1 MKIKKNVSEL
11 QIGMHVSD
19 LDRPWIESSF
29 TFQGFEITSD
39 KILSDLRKE
48 CSYVYIDTEKS
59 YGAAKSL
66 THDSDSNKKSKGMEF
81 VDTVIMNVNDIY
93 DESVGNEISKGK
105 ELHDRTCEYVSDIFK
120 VLNKGGQLDIDSVKI
135 VVSELV
141 ESIISN
147 PDTLVWLSHLKDKD
161 DYTVIHS
168 VNVCILS
175 LTFGRTL
182 GLSET
187 ELNELGIGALLFDI
201 GKSTIPDNILKKTDS
216 LTDNE
221 FLLMKAHAFL
231 GYATLEE
238 NKKIPQA
245 SLEIILN
252 HHERLNGKGYPNGR
266 RGDEI
271 SRLTRIV
278 SIVDVFD
285 AMTSDRCYQDAFQP
299 QHALNE
305 LYNMS
310 PDELDQDLVEGFIK
324 CIGIYPVGSIVELNT
339 GHTGVIVK
347 LNEKNRLKPIVGLA
361 LNRQKEPYETIKM
374 LNLSSDVWQK
384 SSGTKVEIVK
394 ILEPHAHNIN
404 VKSIIKKLSD
414 FKP

>member
-1 MKIKKNVSEL
+1 MCLIL
-11 QIGMHVSD
+11 ID
-19 LDRPWIESSF
+19 LGSSHHLLF
-29 TFQGFEITSD
+29 RALTSD
-39 KILSDLRKE
+39 KILSELQNQCE
-48 CSYVYIDTEKS
+48 FVYIDTEKS

-66 THDSDSNKKSKGMEF
+66 THLNSIENKKGMEF
-81 VDTVIMNVNDIY
+81 VDTVIMNVNDIF
-93 DESVGNEISKGK
+93 DENIETEISKGK
-105 ELHDRTCEYVSDIFK
+105 GLHDRTCEYVDGIFK
-120 VLNKGGQLDIDSVKI
+120 VLNKSGQLDIDSVKD

-141 ESIISN
+141 ENIISN
-147 PDTLVWLSHLKDKD
+147 PDTMIWLSHLKDKD
-161 DYTVIHS
+161 EYTAIHS

-182 GLSET
+182 GLSKT
-187 ELNELGIGALLFDI
+187 ELNELGVGALLFDI
-201 GKSTIPDNILKKTDS
+201 GKSKIPDNILKKSDS

-238 NKKIPQA
+238 NKKIPKA
-245 SLEIILN
+245 SLEIIIN

-271 SRLTRIV
+271 SMLTRIV

-299 QHALNE
+299 QHALSQ
-305 LYNMS
+305 LYNMA

-339 GHTGVIVK
+339 GHTGVVVK
-347 LNEKNRLKPIVGLA
+347 LNEHSRLKPIVGLA
-361 LNRQKEPYETIKM
+361 LNRKKEPYETIKM

-404 VKSIIKKLSD
+404 IKSILKKISD
-414 FKP
+414 I

>member
-1 MKIKKNVSEL
+1 MKIKKDVSEL

-39 KILSDLRKE
+39 KILSDLQKE
-48 CSYVYIDTEKS
+48 CSFVYIDTEKS

-66 THDSDSNKKSKGMEF
+66 THDNDSGTKSKGLEF
-81 VDTVIMNVNDIY
+81 VDTVIMNINDLY
-93 DESVGNEISKGK
+93 DENVGKEISKGK
-105 ELHDRTCEYVSDIFK
+105 ALHDKTCEYVDGIFK
-120 VLNKGGQLDIDSVKI
+120 VLNKGGQLDIDSVKV

-147 PDTLVWLSHLKDKD
+147 PDTMIWLSHLKDKD
-161 DYTVIHS
+161 EYTAIHS
-168 VNVCILS
+168 VNVCILA

-182 GLSET
+182 GLSEI

-201 GKSTIPDNILKKTDS
+201 GKSKIPDNILKKTDS
-216 LTDNE
+216 LTDDE

-238 NKKIPQA
+238 NKEVPQA

-266 RGDEI
+266 RADEI
-271 SRLTRIV
+271 SMLTRVV

-285 AMTSDRCYQDAFQP
+285 AMTSDRCYQDAFQA

-347 LNEKNRLKPIVGLA
+347 LNAKNRLKPIVGLA
-361 LNRQKEPYETIKM
+361 LNRNKEPYETIKM

-404 VKSIIKKLSD
+404 VKSIIKKLSE
-414 FKP
+414 F

>member
-1 MKIKKNVSEL
+1 MI
-11 QIGMHVSD
+11 
-19 LDRPWIESSF
+19 
-29 TFQGFEITSD
+29 
-39 KILSDLRKE
+39 
-48 CSYVYIDTEKS
+48 
-59 YGAAKSL
+59 
-66 THDSDSNKKSKGMEF
+66 
-81 VDTVIMNVNDIY
+81 
-93 DESVGNEISKGK
+93 
-105 ELHDRTCEYVSDIFK
+105 
-120 VLNKGGQLDIDSVKI
+120 
-135 VVSELV
+135 
-141 ESIISN
+141 
-147 PDTLVWLSHLKDKD
+147 WLSHLKDKD
-161 DYTVIHS
+161 EYTAIHS
-168 VNVCILS
+168 VNVCILA

-182 GLSET
+182 GLSEI

-201 GKSTIPDNILKKTDS
+201 GKSKIPDNILKKTDS
-216 LTDNE
+216 LTDDE

-238 NKKIPQA
+238 NKEVPQA

-266 RGDEI
+266 RADEI
-271 SRLTRIV
+271 SMLTRVV

-285 AMTSDRCYQDAFQP
+285 AMTSDRCYQDAFQA

-347 LNEKNRLKPIVGLA
+347 LNAKNRLKPIVGLA
-361 LNRQKEPYETIKM
+361 LNRNKEPYETIKM

-404 VKSIIKKLSD
+404 VKSIIKKLSE
-414 FKP
+414 F